1 MQSRPCKTR
10 DLAHA
15 FHWPAWPVLA
25 IACFAF
31 AVNVAF
37 ARSAVAVEAAVD
49 ESEVAEQA
57 NAEIRNQRREARI
70 AAFFARADADE
81 DGRVSAEEFA
91 AADIDRAMRRGG
103 GQRMRPRERGLR
115 MGGKPGEGDF
125 EAADTDGSGAL
136 SPQEFDAL
144 PQARRE
150 ARRKRVFERMD
161 SDGDG
166 YLTVDEFSARMLRP
180 HRASGA
186 KGPGDGSEPNA

>member
-1 MQSRPCKTR
+1 MQSQPSKTR
-10 DLAHA
+10 DLPLA

-25 IACFAF
+25 IAFFAF

-37 ARSAVAVEAAVD
+37 ARTAVAGESASD
-49 ESEVAEQA
+49 ESEVVEQA
-57 NAEIRNQRREARI
+57 NADTRNQRREARI
-70 AAFFARADADE
+70 AAFFARADANE
-81 DGRVSAEEFA
+81 DGRVSADEFKA
-91 AADIDRAMRRGG
+91 VEIDRAMRRGG
-103 GQRMRPRERGLR
+103 GQRMRPRERGPR

-125 EAADTDGSGAL
+125 EAADVDGNGAL

-144 PQARRE
+144 RRE

-180 HRASGA
+180 RRASGA

>member
-1 MQSRPCKTR
+1 MQSQPCKTH
-10 DLAHA
+10 DLALA

-25 IACFAF
+25 IAFFAF

-37 ARSAVAVEAAVD
+37 AHSAIAGESASD
-49 ESEVAEQA
+49 ESEAAEQA
-57 NAEIRNQRREARI
+57 GAELRNQRREARI
-70 AAFFARADADE
+70 AAFFARADANE
-81 DGRVSAEEFA
+81 DGRVSADEFA
-91 AADIDRAMRRGG
+91 AVDIDRAMRRGG
-103 GQRMRPRERGLR
+103 GQRMRPRERGPR
-115 MGGKPGEGDF
+115 RGGKPGDF

-180 HRASGA
+180 RRAPGA
-186 KGPGDGSEPNA
+186 KGRGDGSATNS